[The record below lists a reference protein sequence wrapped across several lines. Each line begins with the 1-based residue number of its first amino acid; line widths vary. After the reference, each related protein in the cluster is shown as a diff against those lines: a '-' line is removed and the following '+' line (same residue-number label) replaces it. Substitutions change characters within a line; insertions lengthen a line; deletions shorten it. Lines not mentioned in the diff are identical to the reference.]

1 MYSKSTNQFGLNIII
16 LLYMIQSLDILQ
28 CSQTGVFV
36 MQVKHEV
43 RDSISYVNSM
53 LSTALFDVD
62 VDCPCLTRNSDI
74 CVHFCT
80 TIPALSV
87 RPQSFS
93 LFIIILVCSSERLKQ
108 ARCVVIYDRLYAT
121 IIRVLL
127 PQQPNERRKG
137 YLYDFS

>member
-1 MYSKSTNQFGLNIII
+1 MYLYMYSKSTNQFGLNIII

-80 TIPALSV
+80 TIPALSA

-93 LFIIILVCSSERLKQ
+93 VHYNFGLLKR
-108 ARCVVIYDRLYAT
+108 AIKTGKVRCHL
-121 IIRVLL
+121 
-127 PQQPNERRKG
+127 
-137 YLYDFS
+137 